1 MTRVRVAVVGC
12 GRAQSE
18 HYKHLSER
26 DDVELVGH
34 CDVDGDRAAAAAE
47 RYGGEAFTNHATM
60 YDQTR
65 PAAVYI
71 SVPPFAHSGPEEAA
85 AVRGIH
91 LFVEKPIALD
101 RRTAKGIAA
110 TIRKAKIITSVGYC
124 WRYFDTVEHAR
135 KLIKGKAVCLVR
147 GYWDGPMPEAWWWRR
162 QDKSG
167 GQLLEQSTHIVDLMR
182 HLCGEVAEV
191 HAIGSS
197 GCMTQI
203 PDFDI
208 HDSSVATLQLKNG
221 AAGVVTSVCVAS
233 NANVKAGVEVVTPE
247 AVFTVDYGKL
257 TVREDGKI
265 TEYEPRANVYAEQT
279 DAFIESIKTG
289 RKKGIRSTYADALKT
304 FLVTCAANESMESGL
319 PVKP

>member
-12 GRAQSE
+12 GRAQGE
-18 HYKHLSER
+18 HYKHLGKR

-34 CDVDGDRAAAAAE
+34 CDIDGDRAAAAAE
-47 RYGGEAFTNHATM
+47 RHGGEAFTDHEKM

-85 AVRGIH
+85 AIRGIH

-101 RRTAKGIAA
+101 RRTAKAIAA

-135 KLIKGKAVCLVR
+135 KLIKHKAICLVR

-167 GQLLEQSTHIVDLMR
+167 GQLLEQSTHIVDLVR

-197 GCMTQI
+197 GCMTQV

-221 AAGVVTSVCVAS
+221 AAGVVTSVCVANS
-233 NANVKAGVEVVTPE
+233 AGVKAGVEIVTPE

-257 TVREDGKI
+257 TVREDGKT
-265 TEYEPRANVYAEQT
+265 TEYEPRTDIYAEQT
-279 DAFIESIKTG
+279 EAFVESIKTG
-289 RKKGIRSTYADALKT
+289 RKKRIRSTYADALKT
-304 FLVTCAANESMESGL
+304 FCVTCAANESMASGL

>member
-1 MTRVRVAVVGC
+1 MTQVRVAFVGC
-12 GRAQSE
+12 GRAQEE
-18 HYKHLSER
+18 HYRHLSER
-26 DDVELVGH
+26 DDVEVVGH
-34 CDVDGDRAAAAAE
+34 CDLDGGRAAAAAE
-47 RYGGEAFTNHATM
+47 RYGGEPFTDHEAM

-71 SVPPFAHSGPEEAA
+71 SVPPFAHTDLEEAA
-85 AVRGIH
+85 AVRGIN
-91 LFVEKPIALD
+91 LFIEKPVALD
-101 RRTAKGIAA
+101 RRTAKRIAA

-135 KLIKGKAVCLVR
+135 KLIKNKAICLVR

-167 GQLLEQSTHIVDLMR
+167 GQLLEQTTHIVDLMR

-191 HAIGSS
+191 HAIGST
-197 GCMTQI
+197 GCMTQV

-208 HDSSVATLQLKNG
+208 HDSSVASLQMKNG

-233 NANVKAGVEVVTPE
+233 NAAAKAGVEVVTPE
-247 AVFTVDYGKL
+247 AVFTLDYGKL
-257 TVREDGKI
+257 TVREDGKT
-265 TEYEPRANVYAEQT
+265 TEYEPRVNVYAEQAG
-279 DAFIESIKTG
+279 AFVESVKTG
-289 RKKGIRSTYADALKT
+289 RKKKIRSTYADALKT
-304 FLVTCAANESMESGL
+304 FLVTCAANESMTSGL

>member
-1 MTRVRVAVVGC
+1 MMQIRVAFVGC
-12 GRAQSE
+12 GGAQRE
-18 HYKHLSER
+18 HYRHLSER

-47 RYGGEAFTNHATM
+47 QYGGGAFTDHESM

-65 PAAVYI
+65 PTAVYI
-71 SVPPFAHSGPEEAA
+71 SVPPFAHTDLEEAA
-85 AVRGIH
+85 ALRGIH
-91 LFVEKPIALD
+91 LFIEKPIALD
-101 RRTAKGIAA
+101 RRSAKRIAA

-135 KLIKGKAVCLVR
+135 KLIKNKAICLVR
-147 GYWDGPMPEAWWWRR
+147 GYWDGPMREAWWWRR

-167 GQLLEQSTHIVDLMR
+167 GQLLEQSTHIVDLVR

-191 HAIGSS
+191 HAIGST
-197 GCMTQI
+197 GCMTQV

-208 HDSSVATLQLKNG
+208 HDSSVATLQMKNG
-221 AAGVVTSVCVAS
+221 AAGVVTSVCVGSSAG
-233 NANVKAGVEVVTPE
+233 VKAGVEVVTPDT
-247 AVFTVDYGKL
+247 VFTLDYGKL
-257 TVREDGKI
+257 IVREDGKT
-265 TEYEPRANVYAEQT
+265 TEFEPRADVYAEQT
-279 DAFIESIKTG
+279 EAFIESVKTG
-289 RKKGIRSTYADALKT
+289 RKKGIRSSYADALKT